1 VGDAEAMHDDT
12 GTAAGVQPGEVLG
25 GKYRIERVLGIGG
38 MGVVVAAHHLQLDE
52 KVAIKFLLPTML
64 SNRDVVG
71 RFAREARAAVKIKS
85 EHVARVFDVGALEN
99 GAPYMVMELLE
110 GEDLATLLGR
120 QGPLP
125 VEQAVDFVLQACVA
139 IANAHA
145 LGIVHRDLKPAN
157 LFCVRGFDG
166 QPVIKVLDFGISKMG
181 HLSAPEVG
189 GSMTNTTAVM
199 GSPFYMSPEQMK
211 SARDVDAGTD
221 IWALGVVLY
230 ELLTG
235 STPFAGE
242 SFAEVAIKAAT
253 APFTPLANLR
263 ATVPSGLETVVF
275 TCLEKDRNNR
285 YANVSEL
292 ALALASYGSP
302 RARPFVDRIVGI
314 ALASGLPAR
323 PPQQASLDAGAPDVA
338 ARGLLGTM
346 APSASTAPGV
356 AWRQGGSRRTRTI
369 AIAGVGSVCVAIA
382 VGTVI
387 AIKRSSVASALAPTA
402 SPSHAATAAV
412 NADRGAPG
420 ATPAPAP
427 VSPTAASPMPLST
440 AAQPSAEA
448 STTAVA
454 SVDAVRGPTSAP
466 PASHVGAARAVQRPP
481 ATHDSESKPGNP
493 PGTGNCRVVSFF
505 DADGNQHFKQQCG
518 K

>member
-1 VGDAEAMHDDT
+1 
-12 GTAAGVQPGEVLG
+12 
-25 GKYRIERVLGIGG
+25 
-38 MGVVVAAHHLQLDE
+38 
-52 KVAIKFLLPTML
+52 
-64 SNRDVVG
+64 
-71 RFAREARAAVKIKS
+71 
-85 EHVARVFDVGALEN
+85 
-99 GAPYMVMELLE
+99 MELLE
-110 GEDLATLLGR
+110 GEDLAALLGR

-166 QPVIKVLDFGISKMG
+166 QPVVKVLDFGISKMG
-181 HLSAPEVG
+181 HLPAPEVG

-221 IWALGVVLY
+221 IWALGVILY

-235 STPFAGE
+235 VTPFAGE

-253 APFTPLANLR
+253 APLTPLANLR
-263 ATVPSGLETVVF
+263 ATVPSGLEAVAF
-275 TCLEKDRNNR
+275 KCLEKDRNDR

-302 RARPFVDRIVGI
+302 RARPFVDRIVRI
-314 ALASGLPAR
+314 AQASGLPAS
-323 PPQQASLDAGAPDVA
+323 PPQPASSEA

-356 AWRQGGSRRTRTI
+356 VRGQRGSRRTRTL
-369 AIAGVGSVCVAIA
+369 AIAGVGSLCVAIA

-387 AIKRSSVASALAPTA
+387 AVKRSLATSALATPA
-402 SPSHAATAAV
+402 SLSPGVTAAV
-412 NADRGAPG
+412 NVDRGAPG
-420 ATPAPAP
+420 AARASTPVP
-427 VSPTAASPMPLST
+427 PTAASPVALST

-448 STTAVA
+448 STTAAA
-454 SVDAVRGPTSAP
+454 SVDAVRGPTPAP
-466 PASHVGAARAVQRPP
+466 PASSTPSHVGSARAVQRPS
-481 ATHDSESKPGNP
+481 ATHDSESKAGNP
-493 PGTGNCRVVSFF
+493 PGAGNCRVISFF